1 MPATR
6 AANAAAPLRLADPH
20 GRHYLVDH
28 TGAHRID
35 AEQGTMLF
43 EAPPGVELYFAD
55 LTYAPA

>member
-1 MPATR
+1 MRPHRYVWRT
-6 AANAAAPLRLADPH
+6 PH

-28 TGAHRID
+28 TGAQRID